1 MRHPRQKC
9 NHTTNKMQIIVDK
22 KTINVDPKKSLLLN
36 LEDNRIEVPRICYQ
50 EGLKP
55 EARCRLCLVEID
67 GKLVTSC
74 STYPKE
80 GMKLI
85 TNSKRVERARRVNAE
100 LLMSEHTK
108 ACMIENKEHDLC
120 KIISDLRVKE
130 IRFQPTRKYKAEL
143 GAAVLRDNNL
153 CINCGR
159 CVQVCADVQATW
171 AIDFA
176 SRAHHEHVTP
186 YFEKNLYDIY
196 CTKCGQCIAACPV
209 GAISEREHLQEVLKV
224 LKDKKK
230 HVVVQTAPSIRASL
244 GEEFD
249 LEPGTLVTGKMVA
262 ALKKCGFNKIFDT
275 DLGAD
280 MTIMEEAS
288 ELLERIKKGGPF
300 PMLTTCCP
308 AWIKFMEHFYHDIIP
323 NMSTCKSP
331 HEMLGILTKTYYAK
345 KSEIPRQKI
354 IVVSVMPCTAK
365 KFESTR
371 PELKSDVDYV
381 LTTREAARLI
391 KHFNINFKKLKDEEF
406 DPALGISTG
415 AGAMFGATGGV
426 MEAALRTAYELATGK
441 TIPKLEFKE
450 IRGMDGIK
458 HGTININ
465 GTKIKFAC
473 ANGHANARKLLE
485 RKKDYHFIEIMAC
498 PGGCIG
504 GGGQPIPSTK
514 EILQKRMQAIYKQ
527 DRKLPLRK
535 SHQNPIVQKIY
546 KEFLDKPLSKKAE
559 KLLHTKYYK
568 RKL

>member
-1 MRHPRQKC
+1 
-9 NHTTNKMQIIVDK
+9 MQIIVDK
-22 KTINVDPKKSLLLN
+22 KTIKVDPKKSLLLN
-36 LEDNRIEVPRICYQ
+36 LEDNGISVPHICYQ
-50 EGLKP
+50 EGLKA

-80 GMKLI
+80 GMQVI
-85 TNSKRVERARRVNAE
+85 TKSKKVQRARKINAE
-100 LLMSEHTK
+100 LLMSEHVK
-108 ACMIENKEHDLC
+108 GCMIENQEHDLC
-120 KIISDLRVKE
+120 KIVYDIGLREV
-130 IRFQPTRKYKAEL
+130 RFEPTRKYKEEL
-143 GAAVLRDNNL
+143 GAGVLRNNNL

-186 YFEKNLYDIY
+186 YFEKDLQDMY

-209 GAISEREHLQEVLKV
+209 GAISEREHLPEVYKA

-244 GEEFD
+244 GEEFG
-249 LEPGTLVTGKMVA
+249 LEPGTLVKGKMVA
-262 ALKKCGFNKIFDT
+262 ALRKCGFDKVFDT
-275 DLGAD
+275 NLGAD

-288 ELLERIKKGGPF
+288 ELLSRIKKGGIF

-308 AWIKFMEHFYHDIIP
+308 AWIKFMEHFYHDLIP

-345 KSEIPRQKI
+345 KTGIPRQN
-354 IVVSVMPCTAK
+354 IVVVSIMPCTAK

-381 LTTREAARLI
+381 LTTREAAKLI
-391 KHFNINFKKLKDEEF
+391 RHSNIKFTKLHDEEF

-415 AGAMFGATGGV
+415 AGAIFGATGGV
-426 MEAALRTAYELATGK
+426 MEAALRTAYELATK
-441 TIPKLEFKE
+441 KSIPKLEFNE
-450 IRGMDGIK
+450 IRGMEGIK

-465 GTKIKFAC
+465 GTKIKFAA
-473 ANGHANARKLLE
+473 ANGLHNTRKLLE
-485 RKKDYHFIEIMAC
+485 KRKDYHFIEIMSC

-514 EILQKRMQAIYKQ
+514 EKIKKRMQAIYQ
-527 DRKLPLRK
+527 EDRKLPLRK
-535 SHQNPIVQKIY
+535 SHENPIVQKIY
-546 KEFLDKPLSKKAE
+546 KEYLDKPLSKKSH
-559 KLLHTKYYK
+559 KLLHTHYYK
-568 RKL
+568 RRL